1 MAPRRT
7 ARRAQPAEPE
17 RLLAAFARMKNV
29 LARRKKDRS
38 YSTEYK
44 RYCRFVEANGLRSA
58 DGGESDYIHRDAVD
72 AYFFRDVVNR
82 GGQKNNINRIAS
94 SIQWCYD
101 NVEQPGGTGPTF
113 TIRSNV
119 VKASIAQQQQN
130 WKNRGSIMH
139 LGSDPHKGLKDL
151 MPLADKL
158 IVARNIHGRADWGS
172 LGMSFS
178 WGCNAGVRGASSRKF
193 VYADLNLSRGFG
205 PEKEGPR
212 SRCILLVLRKGDA
225 HKDRSDTDKQVG
237 VWRHRNYLLCSVF
250 NTALHVIDDLRKDT
264 TINFY
269 HVDKKTRATWWD
281 KQLIEYE
288 ETGGQESAAMTQV
301 YAETGVESCKL
312 THNRTHAVQLGGS
325 EGLAPWQLNT
335 FTKHMLDKLNSAYQP
350 EMNRETA
357 KVMAAFEKDEP
368 YFHGSSNLEHPVPV
382 GTLIDF
388 LLPNY
393 RMWKRQANSAEG
405 DKSSCCR
412 KFLNEVIP
420 YLVEVLV
427 QDGIFLIRDFPNH
440 PMSNYLKV
448 RILTTT

>member
-1 MAPRRT
+1 MARRRN
-7 ARRAQPAEPE
+7 ARRAPPAEPD
-17 RLLAAFARMKNV
+17 RLVAAFARMKEV

-38 YSTEYK
+38 YKNEYTK
-44 RYCRFVEANGLRSA
+44 YCRWVEANNLCNA
-58 DGGESDYIHRDAVD
+58 DDESIDYIRRDEID
-72 AYFFRDVVNR
+72 AYFFREVVNR
-82 GGQKNNINRIAS
+82 GGQRNNINRIAS
-94 SIQWCYD
+94 CIQWCYD
-101 NVEQPGGTGPTF
+101 HIEQPGGTGPTF
-113 TIRSNV
+113 VLRSNI
-119 VKASIAQQQQN
+119 VKAAIEQQQEN
-130 WKNRGSIMH
+130 WTNRGSLMH

-158 IVARNIHGRADWGS
+158 KIGRSIHNGSRGDWGS

-178 WGCNAGVRGASSRKF
+178 WGCNAGVRGASNRKF

-212 SRCILLVLRKGDA
+212 SRCLMLVLRRGDA
-225 HKDRSDTDKQVG
+225 HKDRSTTDKQVG
-237 VWRHRNYLLCSVF
+237 VWRHREYLLCSVF
-250 NTALHVIDDLRKDT
+250 NTALHVINDLSTDT

-269 HVDKKTRATWWD
+269 HYDKKLRAAWWD
-281 KQLIEYE
+281 KPLIEYE
-288 ETGGQESAAMTQV
+288 ASGQESSAMTQV
-301 YAETGVESCKL
+301 YAATGVESCKL

-368 YFHGSSNLEHPVPV
+368 YFHGSSSVSHPIGIRV
-382 GTLIDF
+382 LLDY

-393 RMWKRQANSAEG
+393 RGWCRQSNSVMG

-412 KFLNEVIP
+412 KFLNQVLP
-420 YLVEVLV
+420 FLVEVLV
-427 QDGIFLIRDFPNH
+427 QDGIYLVRDFPNH
-440 PMSNYLKV
+440 PMSNHLKV
-448 RILTTT
+448 RF